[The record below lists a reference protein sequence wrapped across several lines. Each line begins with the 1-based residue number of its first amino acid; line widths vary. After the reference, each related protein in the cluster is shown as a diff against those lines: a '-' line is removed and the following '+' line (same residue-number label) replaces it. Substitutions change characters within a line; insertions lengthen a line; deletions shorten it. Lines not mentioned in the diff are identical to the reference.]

1 MCLLCFGIFIGV
13 ESNVTL
19 WQFLLEL
26 LVNRQHLDVIQW
38 TDDMDG
44 EFKLLDAE
52 KVAQLWGVRKN
63 KPNMNYDKLSR
74 ALRYYYDKNIIKKV
88 IGKKFVYQFVS
99 FPEITKTEYKIP
111 FCQKMQMEADSTDIG
126 RFEVT
131 RFSTCKLY
139 KYDKKLTNTVAKNSL
154 ESDSVSSSALSS
166 LSAERPSQKIV
177 FKSEPVKKPSS
188 ERKTGLSPTK
198 RIPEERIAT
207 IAPSLYSGAAVE
219 SFILPKLSSHVKNMD
234 SKSGTDSVKFPAA
247 DIQPSRGGN
256 SVNFHH
262 LAGNFVLR
270 TSLNPIGLGNFGAL
284 GVLPE
289 QPEAESMAESKS
301 TAPSTRSARAGENS
315 STVEASSEGTSLFQ
329 VLPTFL
335 SPSVDP
341 QTKTTGLAGWSLA
354 SYPVPDIFGM
364 PQYILIPPGSSA
376 VPEAAVENAGIP
388 SVSLSSEADVSCS
401 SSNFFAYLND
411 SNLLNNLNLS
421 KMKSKMADCAK
432 GLLEFPR
439 FFESLIPSDPLVLKT
454 SQLNLVPSSFSG
466 IIDGKLS
473 SVITNLNSQ
482 TVLPI
487 LCPNE
492 IVTES
497 RSTAQSPSNRTLSS
511 RASSHDVTHITDV
524 MHGIECSCAPTSSV
538 MSDSIKN
545 AQNNLQ
551 VNDFTKLP
559 VKTSMLVIPPITI
572 TADSDDDSGGKDCL
586 EEDGTDLESN
596 SEVRGSGQ
604 RLTLKPN
611 QKRRLSS
618 PVFFD
623 EGKRLNRG
631 LDEKLTA
638 SQSAKPKPN
647 PLLLYSGISP
657 SPLLLSGTALQLH
670 QNAAQTTNGSLSTPS
685 IFLTSPFGPQKTPMA
700 SLHFWSS
707 LSPLAYGSPHPGSA
721 TSSVFQ
727 FPAFLNGHMTLSPLT
742 IPTMSVFDNLQT
754 PANVKTPSK
763 IVSA

>member
-1 MCLLCFGIFIGV
+1 MYCVFDIFIGV

-26 LVNRQHLDVIQW
+26 LVNKQHLDVIQW
-38 TDDMDG
+38 TNDMDG

-154 ESDSVSSSALSS
+154 ESDSVSSAAMSSS
-166 LSAERPSQKIV
+166 LLAERPSEKIV

-188 ERKTGLSPTK
+188 EQKTRLSPTK

-219 SFILPKLSSHVKNMD
+219 SFLLPKLSSHVKNLD
-234 SKSGTDSVKFPAA
+234 GRSGTDSVKFPAA
-247 DIQPSRGGN
+247 DIQPSRGGGN

-262 LAGNFVLR
+262 LGRNFVLR
-270 TSLNPIGLGNFGAL
+270 TSLNSIGLGNVGASDVSHVL
-284 GVLPE
+284 LPE
-289 QPEAESMAESKS
+289 QPEAEPTAAGKS
-301 TAPSTRSARAGENS
+301 TAPGTRGDRAGENS
-315 STVEASSEGTSLFQ
+315 TVEVSEGTSLFQ

-341 QTKTTGLAGWSLA
+341 QTKTAGLAGWSLV

-376 VPEAAVENAGIP
+376 APEAENAGIP
-388 SVSLSSEADVSCS
+388 SVSLSSDTDVSCS

-466 IIDGKLS
+466 IVDGKLS

-497 RSTAQSPSNRTLSS
+497 RSTAQSPSNHTLSS
-511 RASSHDVTHITDV
+511 HASSHDGTHITDV
-524 MHGIECSCAPTSSV
+524 MPGIECSCAPTSSV

-545 AQNNLQ
+545 VQNNLK

-559 VKTSMLVIPPITI
+559 VSMLVIPPITI
-572 TADSDDDSGGKDCL
+572 TADSDDDSGGKDRL

-647 PLLLYSGISP
+647 PLLLYSGICP
-657 SPLLLSGTALQLH
+657 SPLLLSGTALQMH
-670 QNAAQTTNGSLSTPS
+670 PNAAQTTNGSLSTPT